1 MIHIIKNTFIIFTT
15 LYIFTKALKLETNK
29 KKYLLFIV
37 ISILTSLFSLCINY
51 YVKGLDT
58 YTTIILITFSLTYL
72 YYQRF
77 DFTIF
82 VCIISYVISLF
93 ISLFSVVI
101 TSIPLYFLMK
111 VIKLNSFFEII
122 HSLIIGLTSILLS
135 IIIFKFKHL
144 RDGIQFLKN
153 KDFSET
159 GFVLSILIIF
169 VYTFFRFRQTES
181 SSAIVAIIFTILLL
195 GIILIFRMRYQNN
208 NLYIQ
213 NTYERSINALNYQL
227 KLEKQ
232 KYIEISEQNMEL
244 GKIIH
249 RARKLIPAIELA
261 NTRDK
266 QHSISSMNN
275 FQADAIINYMHKKST
290 DYNINFSFKLNG
302 DENKLIDKIVSEEYL
317 CTIIADLL
325 ENAIIAT
332 KSVNLRNI
340 SLIIMCLPTEY
351 SITVLDSGDYF
362 SKEVIKRLG
371 KVPYTTHKKEGG
383 TGFGL
388 KTIFDINKK
397 LNASFFLDEKINDT
411 NFTKSIKIVF
421 DNKGIV
427 SYNTQ

>member
-51 YVKGLDT
+51 YIKGLDT
-58 YTTIILITFSLTYL
+58 YITIILITFSLTYL
-72 YYQRF
+72 YYQHF

-111 VIKLNSFFEII
+111 VIKPNSFFEII

-144 RDGIQFLKN
+144 RDGIQFLTN

-208 NLYIQ
+208 SLYVQ

-421 DNKGIV
+421 DNKGII

>member
-111 VIKLNSFFEII
+111 VIKPNSFFEII

-135 IIIFKFKHL
+135 LIIFKLKHL

-153 KDFSET
+153 RDFSET

-208 NLYIQ
+208 SLYVQ